1 MESHSTHDRSI
12 TIVAAV
18 IHHDGKVLLTRR
30 FQDAHL
36 GGLWEFPGGKV
47 EKGESM
53 EAALSREIHEE
64 LGVRISVGSLIL
76 DERFDYGDRAVHLH
90 FFDCGIV
97 QGSPRSVGVADL
109 SWVFPSELGQY
120 DMPKANARL
129 IARLQE
135 GSF

>member
-12 TIVAAV
+12 TVVAAV

-30 FQDAHL
+30 FHDAHL
-36 GGLWEFPGGKV
+36 GGLWEFPGGKI
-47 EKGESM
+47 EEGESK
-53 EAALSREIHEE
+53 EAALIREIREE
-64 LGVRISVGSLIL
+64 LGVRIKVGSLIL

-90 FFDCGIV
+90 FFDCRIV
-97 QGSPRSVGVADL
+97 KGSPHSIGVADL
-109 SWVFPSELGQY
+109 AWVFPSELGQY
-120 DMPKANARL
+120 DMPKADARL